1 MCNFDPMQSWYMHH
15 YGRGAA
21 QATADAAQ
29 AAADGAAA
37 AAEAVAEAMADAE
50 AQQEAAA
57 AADLAEAN
65 ATGPD
70 AASSQQAPPVSSANV
85 ARWWQDPAQVG
96 LHAPRNWNAALIL
109 FRTVS
114 GNLGLCMG

>member
-37 AAEAVAEAMADAE
+37 AAEAVAEAVADAQ
-50 AQQEAAA
+50 AQQKAAA
-57 AADLAEAN
+57 AVERANDDAN
-65 ATGPD
+65 AMDPD
-70 AASSQQAPPVSSANV
+70 AGSSQQAPPVSSANV

-96 LHAPRNWNAALIL
+96 FPA
-109 FRTVS
+109 
-114 GNLGLCMG
+114 